1 MKYSSI
7 YIILFCSFFV
17 SCDKREGKNDL
28 PPLRTLIVYMSADN
42 DLSED
47 AWDNIREM
55 QRVYEERGT
64 NLIVFIDP
72 VDDVPHILRIE
83 QGKNTRIKTY
93 SEFNSADASQMGTVL
108 QEIIEMYPAESYGLI
123 LWSHG
128 TSWLP
133 AGRMLRSFAEDNG
146 RQIDIVA
153 LAGALP
159 VRFDFILMD
168 ACLMGSVEVAYEL
181 RNKTDFI
188 IASSTE
194 IISTGFPYKLIIP
207 ELMATKPDLRKVS
220 ENYFNF
226 YDRQTGDF
234 RSATIALINTG
245 ELERLASVTNLL
257 IADCVFD
264 TETFDRTSVQ
274 RLDVYD
280 EPYTFDFID
289 FIKKAFP
296 DADINPLKE
305 QLDKTVLYKAHT
317 PEFIGLYDI
326 TTYCGLSCYIPGY
339 TDLDDYYQQLNWCQA
354 SGFYRL
360 FH

>member
-1 MKYSSI
+1 MKYNI
-7 YIILFCSFFV
+7 FIVLFFIILV
-17 SCDKREGKNDL
+17 SCHKEESLLDST
-28 PPLRTLIVYMSADN
+28 RTLIVYMSADN

-47 AWDNIREM
+47 AWDNISEM
-55 QRVYEERGT
+55 QSGYEERGT

-72 VDDVPHILRIE
+72 VDDEPQIMRIE
-83 QGKNTRIKTY
+83 REGSTRVKTFA
-93 SEFNSADASQMGTVL
+93 EFNSADASQMGMVL
-108 QEIIEMYPAESYGLI
+108 NEIIEMYPAESYGLV

-159 VRFDFILMD
+159 VKFDFILMD
-168 ACLMGSVEVAYEL
+168 VCLMGSVEVSYEL

-194 IISTGFPYKLIIP
+194 IISTGFPYEKIIP
-207 ELMATKPDLRKVS
+207 ELMAEKPDLRKIAES
-220 ENYFNF
+220 YFNY
-226 YDRQTGDF
+226 YDRQTGDY
-234 RSATIALINTG
+234 RSATISLINVG
-245 ELERLASVTNLL
+245 ELGKLADITNQL
-257 IADCVFD
+257 IANRVFD
-264 TETFDRTSVQ
+264 TETFNRTSVQ
-274 RLDVYD
+274 RLDVYN
-280 EPYTFDFID
+280 EQYTFDFLD
-289 FIKKAFP
+289 FIEKSFP
-296 DADINPLKE
+296 DADTNLLKE
-305 QLDKTVLYKAHT
+305 QLDKTVLYKAFT

-339 TDLDDYYQQLNWCQA
+339 ADLDVFYQQLNWCQA

-360 FH
+360 FQ